1 MPRPIPEDKLQAI
14 EEAVRRHPVAVTT
27 QQIAREL
34 PGNLPNRT
42 LQYRLKYLVDAGRL
56 ARQGQGRWATY
67 RLPGRG
73 DLVAGT
79 AQVAGR
85 GEAAVPLSPEGAEIR
100 TYLSQPVEARKPA
113 GYNRAFLDSYRP
125 NVSFYLSK
133 SAGPTARLSRRALMP
148 SKSSVGF

>member
-1 MPRPIPEDKLQAI
+1 
-14 EEAVRRHPVAVTT
+14 
-27 QQIAREL
+27 
-34 PGNLPNRT
+34 
-42 LQYRLKYLVDAGRL
+42 
-56 ARQGQGRWATY
+56 
-67 RLPGRG
+67 
-73 DLVAGT
+73 
-79 AQVAGR
+79 
-85 GEAAVPLSPEGAEIR
+85 VPLSPEGAEIR